1 MASSVKASASQAPRA
16 RGNQRRKEV
25 KIAMACSLAQPLLY
39 EKIHGDAR
47 FPVNLPVAA
56 IAPPGKNMQDNN
68 AATSTAP
75 IVDYVTSCSL
85 PTPWAQ
91 FTLHAFVEHETGK
104 EHLAMALGDL
114 SDGAPVLARIH
125 SECLTGDV
133 MFSQRCDCGAQLET
147 ALQRIAEEGRGVLLY
162 LRQEG
167 RGIGLLNKMRAYRLQ
182 EAGADTV
189 EANLQLGF
197 HADARNYELVR
208 PMLAQFGVRSVRLMT
223 NNPRK
228 LDALS
233 KLGIAVAE
241 RVPLLVNRNAF
252 NDKYL
257 STKQAKL
264 GHMMTAVSTEAAL
277 DDQA

>member
-1 MASSVKASASQAPRA
+1 
-16 RGNQRRKEV
+16 
-25 KIAMACSLAQPLLY
+25 
-39 EKIHGDAR
+39 
-47 FPVNLPVAA
+47 
-56 IAPPGKNMQDNN
+56 MQDNH
-68 AATSTAP
+68 ATSAP
-75 IVDYVTSCSL
+75 AIVDYVTSCTL

-91 FTLHAFVEHETGK
+91 FTLHAFVEHAPGAPAAGK
-104 EHLAMALGDL
+104 EHLAMVLGDL
-114 SDGAPVLARIH
+114 SDGAPALARIH

-133 MFSQRCDCGAQLET
+133 LFSQRCDCGAQLET

-197 HADARNYELVR
+197 HADARNYELVL
-208 PMLAQFGVRSVRLMT
+208 PMLRQFGVRSVRLMT

-228 LDALS
+228 LDALA
-233 KLGIAVAE
+233 KLGIDVAE
-241 RVPLLVNRNAF
+241 RVPLLVNRNAY
-252 NDKYL
+252 NDQYL

-264 GHMMTAVSTEAAL
+264 GHMMTAAIETAL
-277 DDQA
+277 DGEA